1 MGDKTELKTYA
12 LGIGTW
18 ECYDAIVNKK
28 RGDAIRALCNV
39 QGFVGVHQT
48 DRVQVLLYLTPAAR
62 RKAFQRAQR
71 LGFRSAM
78 IITNTGYVPVGD
90 APLPEVEHGEND

>member
-1 MGDKTELKTYA
+1 MADKTEIKTYA

-28 RGDAIRALCNV
+28 RGDALKALCNV
-39 QGFVGVHQT
+39 QGFLGVHPT

-62 RKAFQRAQR
+62 RKAYQLAQR
-71 LGFRSAM
+71 MGFRSAM
-78 IITNTGYVPVGD
+78 IIKNTAYVPD
-90 APLPEVEHGEND
+90 PEVDDGEND

>member
-1 MGDKTELKTYA
+1 MGDKLEMKTYA

-18 ECYDAIVNKK
+18 ECYDAIINKK
-28 RGDAIRALCNV
+28 KGDALKALCSV
-39 QGFVGVHQT
+39 QGFVGVHPT

-62 RKAFQRAQR
+62 RKAYQRAQR

-78 IITNTGYVPVGD
+78 IITNTAYVPINNVPG
-90 APLPEVEHGEND
+90 PEVDHGENA